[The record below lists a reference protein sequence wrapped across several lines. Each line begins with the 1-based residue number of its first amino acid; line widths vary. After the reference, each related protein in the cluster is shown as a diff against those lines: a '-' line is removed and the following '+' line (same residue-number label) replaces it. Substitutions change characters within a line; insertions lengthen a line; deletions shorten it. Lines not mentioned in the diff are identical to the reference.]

1 MGARHAGRQ
10 AALQMLFQAELG
22 RFDADQTTAD
32 FWRHF
37 EADPDGRQ
45 YADSLVRGV
54 VARREEIDGLI
65 TKASANWRIERMT
78 AVDRNVLRIG
88 TFELLVE
95 TATPRA
101 VILDEAVELAKQFGA
116 ENSGPFVNGVLDRV
130 AVLLNR
136 VDRDRQG

>member
-22 RFDADQTTAD
+22 RFDADQVIPD

-37 EADPDGRQ
+37 EADPEGRQ
-45 YADSLVRGV
+45 YADALVRGV
-54 VARREEIDGLI
+54 AARREEIDQLI
-65 TKASANWRIERMT
+65 AKASVNWRLERMT
-78 AVDRNVLRIG
+78 AVDRNVLRLG
-88 TFELLVE
+88 TYELLVE
-95 TATPRA
+95 QGTPRA

-130 AVLLNR
+130 AVTLNR